1 MNLLSPY
8 TIMPE
13 GGILVKFKFDDQKK
27 SKVARLSYFQ
37 YENLKTLPITSVCEI
52 VDDAE
57 HILSEEDTKL
67 LNERIIGATSKSHV
81 KNLSEN

>member
-1 MNLLSPY
+1 M
-8 TIMPE
+8 TE

-27 SKVARLSYFQ
+27 PKVARLSYFQ
-37 YENLKTLPITSVCEI
+37 YENLKTLPITSECEI
-52 VDDAE
+52 VDNAE

-67 LNERIIGATSKSHV
+67 LNERIIGATSHSHT

>member
-1 MNLLSPY
+1 M
-8 TIMPE
+8 TE

-27 SKVARLSYFQ
+27 PKVARLSYFQ
-37 YENLKTLPITSVCEI
+37 YQNLKTLPITNECEI

-67 LNERIIGATSKSHV
+67 LNEKIIGATSNAHV